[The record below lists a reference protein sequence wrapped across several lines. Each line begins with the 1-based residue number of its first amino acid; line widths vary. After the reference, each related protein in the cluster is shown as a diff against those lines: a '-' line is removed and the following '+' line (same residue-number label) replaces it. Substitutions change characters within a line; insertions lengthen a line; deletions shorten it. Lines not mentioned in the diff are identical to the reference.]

1 MEVVPYDVRPEQ
13 YATVIREL
21 LRHENDLTNHRIIW
35 LLIVQG
41 FLANAYVIVK
51 ANSDAGN
58 AIALSAVVI
67 DLSALVVLHKSY
79 RARGYLRFLGTVA
92 KRGELREKYLPLDGW
107 PIKRIKGWQAESWF
121 NCWLERPSHVLEPY
135 ILLPVFSM
143 SIWICALL
151 NRWSPLPPMVDFG
164 VVFLFA
170 VAMISVLLTLLVRW
184 ERGHEEDSPEKELGE
199 M

>member
-1 MEVVPYDVRPEQ
+1 
-13 YATVIREL
+13 
-21 LRHENDLTNHRIIW
+21 
-35 LLIVQG
+35 
-41 FLANAYVIVK
+41 
-51 ANSDAGN
+51 
-58 AIALSAVVI
+58 
-67 DLSALVVLHKSY
+67 
-79 RARGYLRFLGTVA
+79 
-92 KRGELREKYLPLDGW
+92 
-107 PIKRIKGWQAESWF
+107 
-121 NCWLERPSHVLEPY
+121 
-135 ILLPVFSM
+135 M